1 MEQNKQFDNKVLRV
15 EELNIQQDSSI
26 LIAGQRRSG
35 KTVLAIHLLYY
46 LTQKYEYHS
55 IVLFSDT
62 AAIETNG
69 SFQFLNK
76 SLIFESKEMD
86 EVIPKLMKYQANLK
100 MKKQQKYMIILLD
113 DINLNKKSKLLD
125 DLYSKSRHYNIMVMT
140 LVQYS
145 KIVITNI
152 IRSNIDVMFISKQNN
167 SGLESLY
174 ECINTE
180 LDKREFYKFIRENTA
195 NNQFV
200 VFNLHDGD
208 NSLKVVK
215 AEFFQ
220 IENKYQMKKLKL

>member
-180 LDKREFYKFIRENTA
+180 LDKREFYKQQSES
-195 NNQFV
+195 
-200 VFNLHDGD
+200 G
-208 NSLKVVK
+208 
-215 AEFFQ
+215 EG
-220 IENKYQMKKLKL
+220 